1 MGCNCGR
8 RRVVSPRRGESATTD
23 QHAEALIADAQV
35 QEVTVTDGQ
44 TSPATG
50 AVTSSH
56 LKD

>member
-1 MGCNCGR
+1 MACNCGR
-8 RRVVSPRRGESATTD
+8 RRVISPRHTGSTD
-23 QHAEALIADAQV
+23 TNQQAEALVADAQV
-35 QEVTVTDGQ
+35 REVTVTDGQ